1 MAPSSFLLAALL
13 TLGLVAGT
21 HAQDGQTINTG
32 PKMGGTASSGTG
44 VRTGQGPLSQP
55 VPPAASSIYNS
66 QQNLQGT
73 PQRPQGVPGPVQTFP
88 SRQPFGTR

>member
-1 MAPSSFLLAALL
+1 LLFASLL
-13 TLGLVAGT
+13 TLGLLSGAL
-21 HAQDGQTINTG
+21 AQNSQRTNTA

-66 QQNLQGT
+66 QQNLQGNNT
-73 PQRPQGVPGPVQTFP
+73 QRPQGMRGPVQTYP
-88 SRQPFGTR
+88 SEQPFGTR